1 MEHILIHRIDKKH
14 WAALNH
20 EKMLVPIAEK
30 EFQVLEDT
38 EAVRFCIVNTLGLRQ
53 VHLLDMARQVYEY
66 GWTTGLAIQDNN
78 VWNWDVLSLSW
89 ILNGLPHEMAII
101 TGRGEVVLHLR
112 PGRSKQA
119 KLCGAGHWNTRQS
132 RVCRH
137 CKEECVKHKL

>member
-1 MEHILIHRIDKKH
+1 MSCSTPPTLTQPTRPRTIRPPLPFSHVILGTMEHILIHRIDKKH

-66 GWTTGLAIQDNN
+66 G
-78 VWNWDVLSLSW
+78 
-89 ILNGLPHEMAII
+89 
-101 TGRGEVVLHLR
+101 
-112 PGRSKQA
+112 
-119 KLCGAGHWNTRQS
+119 
-132 RVCRH
+132 
-137 CKEECVKHKL
+137 